1 MIASFPGAT
10 VPNRMGDNKSPFYRF
25 GDIRDPRPLPVRNRI
40 GLGQPSEGLMIGV
53 GGLPGSA
60 MMLFKFL
67 TA

>member
-1 MIASFPGAT
+1 
-10 VPNRMGDNKSPFYRF
+10 MGDNKSPFYRF